1 MTIIVL
7 SILCCAHFVA
17 GMSTVPEVLVARH
30 CGIRVFG
37 VSLVTNCCV
46 MELDSD
52 QEPNHEEVLS
62 TGEKRSADM
71 QRLISKF
78 VGEID

>member
-1 MTIIVL
+1 MCVRKL
-7 SILCCAHFVA
+7 ILCCASVVA

-37 VSLVTNCCV
+37 VSLVTNRCV

-52 QEPNHEEVLS
+52 EVPNHEEVLM

-71 QRLISKF
+71 QRLISEF
-78 VGEID
+78 VGKIVD